1 MPVYATA
8 NRSMLRAAL
17 IGCVLVLA
25 GCVSSPSIDEIQAL
39 SAPHMRPNA
48 PAVFDRRSEFASRFC
63 TLYDQRQSDGL
74 ASDGLDAA
82 ASVDSEG
89 ATCQDWLL
97 FEDDTVDVDVDIA
110 FNASNPSPSS
120 LDLRIIFIPG
130 AFNDCL
136 SEAGEPFARVL
147 DDPLFDGVEVVT
159 VPLSGRSSSQLN
171 AESLQH
177 LLPDILSK
185 PFESKPASLQTRTVL
200 IAYSKGVSDA
210 LLALSQAQLQT
221 QSQAQPQEQTD
232 GQSLGRSPSFID
244 DIDAFVSVAG
254 AVGGSPLADDY
265 GGLYDFLL
273 SRASLGE
280 CAAGDGGVVDSLKTE
295 TRQAQMTQYPP
306 PPSIP
311 YYSVVAVASDVTIAR
326 GLRPAWRQLRK
337 YDPISDGQVLAVDAL
352 VPNSNLLAYV
362 HADHWGAIIEP
373 EKEYPWLVSRASSQ
387 RFPQAVL
394 LRSIIDQVLADLDR
408 DQNGVSDAAASALP
422 RDQ

>member
-1 MPVYATA
+1 MPEHATV
-8 NRSMLRAAL
+8 NRSMLCSAL
-17 IGCVLVLA
+17 IGSVLA
-25 GCVSSPSIDEIQAL
+25 LGGCVSSPSIDEIEAL
-39 SAPHMRPNA
+39 SAPHSRPNA

-74 ASDGLDAA
+74 VSDGLDATA
-82 ASVDSEG
+82 VNDIDG
-89 ATCQDWLL
+89 AVCQEWLL
-97 FEDDTVDVDVDIA
+97 FEDDDVADADDV
-110 FNASNPSPSS
+110 SKPSRLS

-136 SEAGEPFARVL
+136 SEAGEPFSRVL

-177 LLPDILSK
+177 LLPNILSK
-185 PFESKPASLQTRTVL
+185 PLESKPTSLPTRTVL
-200 IAYSKGVSDA
+200 IAYSKGVADA
-210 LLALSQAQLQT
+210 LLALSQSHLQARSQAQLQA
-221 QSQAQPQEQTD
+221 QSQAQTD
-232 GQSLGRSPSFID
+232 GLSLGRSPSFID

-254 AVGGSPLADDY
+254 SVGGSPLADDY

-273 SRASLGE
+273 SRASLGDCE
-280 CAAGDGGVVDSLKTE
+280 AGDGGVVDSLETE
-295 TRQAQMTQYPP
+295 ARQTLMTQYPP
-306 PPSIP
+306 PEDIP

-408 DQNGVSDAAASALP
+408 DQNGVSDAAASVLP
-422 RDQ
+422 PDQ